1 MSSCTTCERHT
12 ESTFRIEGL
21 CCHTEAATLERRLL
35 RVGGIHRLSTDVVS
49 QRLRVAYDA
58 AKTTTATIAE
68 AVAETGM
75 RAWLDPDHQRAAPR
89 DDRAA
94 SPHDQ
99 AVPPGGRAASRDSQ
113 TASLDDGP
121 ASADDQYAR
130 TFAASAVAPASHVG
144 ARGRG
149 RVASFGS
156 RAAWHVASLAIA
168 ATALGLGL
176 VLHAIGAAA
185 MLTMGLMV
193 VAVIAGGVTTV
204 RRAVAAVRNRTL
216 DMYVLMLVAVVGAG
230 LIGEWFEA
238 ATVVVLFSF
247 AQVLERRSL
256 DRARRAIGA
265 LVGVAA
271 TDVRLRRSSGDVQ
284 VPLDQ
289 VRVGDLML
297 LAPGE
302 RIALDGVIAGGAS
315 DVNQAPVTGESVP
328 VAKEP
333 GDRLFA
339 GTINGHGAL
348 EVRVTAVGDDTTI
361 ARIIHLVERAQEQRA
376 PSQAWVD
383 RFAHRYTPIV
393 LTLATLVA
401 IVPPLLFAQPFAWWL
416 YRALVLLVIAC
427 PCALVLST
435 PISIVSGL
443 AAAARRGVLIKGGV
457 FLEKLATLRTL
468 ALDKTGTLTRGILT
482 VHDVIAT
489 DGHTADDV
497 IATAAALGTRSEHPL
512 ARAISAYAAAHHIA
526 PPRATALRALPGQG
540 MSGRLEPAGVANRA
554 SVACATASSAA
565 AEDPPP
571 TLSLRG
577 ASVAAPPGSLAVGAA
592 AAVASEMLPGGL
604 AAAAADAAASDALP
618 ASLCVVGVCGA
629 TLDAARDGLDVATAE
644 VPAVEVL
651 IGNRRLFEQR
661 EIGLDGLEA
670 WVGEVAAR
678 GMTVVLVARGGRAI
692 GAVGLLDEMRTH
704 SREAIEMLRA
714 EGIRHVALLTG
725 DHEVSARA
733 AGEVGR
739 VDTVEAGLLPADKV
753 AAVERLR
760 RRYGAIAMV
769 GDGINDAPAL
779 AAADIGVAMGV
790 AGTDAAIETADVALM
805 ADDLRALSYVVRL
818 GRKTL
823 RTVKANV
830 AIALGLKLAFMV
842 MALAGVATLW
852 MAVVADMGASLI
864 VVANALRLLRTR

>member
-1 MSSCTTCERHT
+1 MTSCTICEQHT

-35 RVGGIHRLSTDVVS
+35 RVGGVHRLSTDVVS

-58 AKTTTATIAE
+58 ARTTTATIAE

-75 RAWLDPDHQRAAPR
+75 RAWLDPDRHRTTSADPR
-89 DDRAA
+89 PASGDRRITSDDPCAT
-94 SPHDQ
+94 SGD
-99 AVPPGGRAASRDSQ
+99 SR
-113 TASLDDGP
+113 TASDDP
-121 ASADDQYAR
+121 ED
-130 TFAASAVAPASHVG
+130 FAASAVAPASHVE

-149 RVASFGS
+149 GVASFGS
-156 RAAWHVASLAIA
+156 GAGWHVASLAVA
-168 ATALGLGL
+168 ATALGIGLG
-176 VLHAIGAAA
+176 LHAIGVAGG
-185 MLTMGLMV
+185 LTVGLMI

-216 DMYVLMLVAVVGAG
+216 DMYVLMLVAVVGAA

-271 TDVRLRRSSGDVQ
+271 TDVRLRRSTGDVQ

-297 LAPGE
+297 VAPGE

-393 LTLATLVA
+393 LILATLVA

-468 ALDKTGTLTRGILT
+468 ALDKTGTLTRGVLT
-482 VHDVIAT
+482 VQEVLPL
-489 DGHTADDV
+489 DGHTPADV
-497 IATAAALGTRSEHPL
+497 IATAAALGARSEHPL
-512 ARAISAYAAAHHIA
+512 ARAISAYAVVHDIT
-526 PPRATALRALPGQG
+526 PPLATAPLALPGQG
-540 MSGRLEPAGVANRA
+540 MSGRLEPA
-554 SVACATASSAA
+554 
-565 AEDPPP
+565 
-571 TLSLRG
+571 
-577 ASVAAPPGSLAVGAA
+577 
-592 AAVASEMLPGGL
+592 
-604 AAAAADAAASDALP
+604 ASDA
-618 ASLCVVGVCGA
+618 AG
-629 TLDAARDGLDVATAE
+629 
-644 VPAVEVL
+644 VEVL
-651 IGNRRLFEQR
+651 IGNRRLFEER
-661 EIGLDGLEA
+661 GIGLEGFEGRLDGM
-670 WVGEVAAR
+670 AAG
-678 GMTVVLVARGGRAI
+678 GMTVVLVARGGRAL
-692 GAVGLLDEMRTH
+692 GAVGLVDEMRVH
-704 SREAIEMLRA
+704 SREAIALLRA
-714 EGIRHVALLTG
+714 EGIQHVALLTG

-739 VDTVEAGLLPADKV
+739 VDTVEAGLLPGDKV

-760 RRYGAIAMV
+760 RRFGAIAMV

-842 MALAGVATLW
+842 MALAGLATLW